1 MGREITTDVAGNR
14 VIDSNGNEIG
24 VVTDVDDE
32 DGTAYVEPNREEL
45 GGELKTRLGWGSDTA
60 STYPLRNDAIGEIT
74 DDAIQLRDE
83 Y

>member
-1 MGREITTDVAGNR
+1 MGEEITMGDGGKR

-32 DGTAYVEPNREEL
+32 DGTAYVEPNREI
-45 GGELKTRLGWGSDTA
+45 GGELKTRLGWGSDTQ
-60 STYPLRNDAIGEIT
+60 SEYPLRNDAIGEIT
-74 DDAIQLRDE
+74 AEEILLREE